1 MGTMKGMEIAD
12 RAWVKVNEETGG
24 AAVRWPSDEALD
36 WINDAQREIVNLNH
50 KAYTQR
56 GVMNV
61 VPGSRQELVAGGLS
75 LAISLVDVY
84 TLMDSTGTT
93 RVRAL
98 TRRPRAWLDDNLP
111 TWHVTPGDPV
121 HWVFDESEPTAFWI
135 YPQPTAGRKIELA
148 YAASP
153 APLPSL
159 DDVIVLSDIYANA
172 IQYFLLFSFYSK
184 DTTYTKSPQMA
195 ANYYQLFRE
204 SLGAPAAST
213 AADSAKSMADATGQV
228 GVAS

>member
-1 MGTMKGMEIAD
+1 MGTITGMQIAN
-12 RAWVKVNEETGG
+12 RAWTKVNEETGG
-24 AAVRWPSDEALD
+24 AAVRWPTTEALD

-56 GVMNV
+56 GVMSV
-61 VPGSRQELVAGGLS
+61 AAGSRQELVAGGLS

-84 TLMDSTGTT
+84 TLMDSAGTA
-93 RVRAL
+93 RLRAL

-111 TWHVTPGDPV
+111 TWHTTPGDPV
-121 HWVFDESEPTAFWI
+121 HWVFDESEPTVFWL
-135 YPQPTAGRKIELA
+135 YPQPTAARKVEVA

-153 APLPSL
+153 APLADLAS
-159 DDVIVLSDIYANA
+159 VIALADIYANA
-172 IQYFLLFSFYSK
+172 IQYFVLFSFYSK